1 MYCHDGT
8 AEWYIILA
16 ICAVV
21 AALFT
26 VYHDQIVKWLTP
38 YAQKLKELVI
48 VMAMTLNLTAWNL
61 IADLPLA

>member
-1 MYCHDGT
+1 MYCYDGT

-38 YAQKLKELVI
+38 YAQKLKESVA
-48 VMAMTLNLTAWNL
+48 VMAIAWNL
-61 IADLPLA
+61 IADLPSA